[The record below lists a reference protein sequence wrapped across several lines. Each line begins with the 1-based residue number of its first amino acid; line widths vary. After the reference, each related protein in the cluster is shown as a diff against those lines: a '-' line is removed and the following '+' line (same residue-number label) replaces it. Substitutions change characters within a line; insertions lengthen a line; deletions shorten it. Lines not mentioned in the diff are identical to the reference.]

1 MPRRVYSPFARSTL
15 VTLELLASLVA
26 APAASAAPST
36 VLEELNLRSGPGL
49 GYRVV
54 AVMPAGASVEVSGDP
69 TEGWYPLLY
78 DGLSGWGFGAY
89 LGVGGVR
96 AAARAAQAAQAT
108 ATVVTSWLNLRH
120 GPGLGYAIVA
130 GLPYGTVV
138 EILAGPQAADGYS
151 WYRVGAGRF
160 GSGFAVGQYLDA
172 GEGGG
177 GGLGGDLT
185 PSSPPPPPPPAPAP
199 RASS

>member
-1 MPRRVYSPFARSTL
+1 MPRRIYAPFARSTL
-15 VTLELLASLVA
+15 VTLVLLASLVV

-54 AVMPAGASVEVSGDP
+54 AVMPAGASVEVTGDP

-96 AAARAAQAAQAT
+96 AAARAAQDT
-108 ATVVTSWLNLRH
+108 ATVVTSWLNLRR
-120 GPGLGYAIVA
+120 GPGLGY
-130 GLPYGTVV
+130 
-138 EILAGPQAADGYS
+138 
-151 WYRVGAGRF
+151 
-160 GSGFAVGQYLDA
+160 
-172 GEGGG
+172 
-177 GGLGGDLT
+177 
-185 PSSPPPPPPPAPAP
+185 
-199 RASS
+199 